1 MASPNLP
8 PALWVLPASLLA
20 AAIAGACLGGH
31 DDKPAHSPHVAQ
43 QQPAA
48 APSGAQR

>member
-31 DDKPAHSPHVAQ
+31 EDKPAHEARVAQ
-43 QQPAA
+43 QQPRPAA
-48 APSGAQR
+48 APAQR